1 MMNLSAEEE
10 AASLLDEPKLNVPL
24 PFSFRWHNALDV
36 LEIIVSIVV
45 IYTLVNLLSMRYIV
59 HGSSMDPTFQEGQ
72 FLIVS
77 RFHFWFE
84 EPERGDV
91 VVFHAPANPA
101 EDYIKR
107 VIGVAGD
114 RIEFRDQQLFING
127 ERIDE
132 PYITEVCSRF
142 SCPDRVWEEIPEDA
156 YFVLGDN
163 RNSSVDSR
171 RPNVGFVRR
180 DLLIGKVLF
189 RYWPLREIQLI
200 SRSFF
205 PTP

>member
-1 MMNLSAEEE
+1 MNHSTEEE
-10 AASLLDEPKLNVPL
+10 AASLLEETKLNAPL
-24 PFSFRWHNALDV
+24 PFSFRWHIALEV

-45 IYTLVNLLSMRYIV
+45 IYTIVNLLSMRYIV
-59 HGSSMDPTFQEGQ
+59 HGSSMFPTFQEGQ

-77 RFHFWFE
+77 RFHYWFE
-84 EPERGDV
+84 KPERGDV
-91 VVFHAPANPA
+91 VVFHAPSNPS

-107 VIGVAGD
+107 VIGIAGD
-114 RIEFRDQQLFING
+114 RIEFRDQQLFVNG
-127 ERIDE
+127 ERVDE
-132 PYITEVCSRF
+132 SYITDSCSRF
-142 SCPDRVWEEIPEDA
+142 SCPDRLWEEIPADA

-171 RPNVGFVRR
+171 RPNVGFVNR

-189 RYWPLREIQLI
+189 RYWPLNEIQLI
-200 SRSFF
+200 GRSIL